1 MAELSLSGLLG
12 KEPQEEEGRT
22 ATLGGI
28 LSLTELTLQGGDGT
42 LSMNE
47 LEGDAESF
55 AVTPS
60 GLPNLELIKEE
71 YGGSFVKD
79 DILSDPRLMEIVY
92 SGLEGRYRP
101 ASALGIAG
109 AVAVGIGGGDVG
121 GLSGRDYRSM
131 EPEKAFEIFQNWQR
145 SFAGGQ
151 TVTTANELIYG
162 TNADDDTRAKLGAS
176 YMLFDSMDNAFTGE
190 GSWGEMFDAVGDYT
204 KAAVWDPS
212 TILSL
217 GIGRALGHAGGKVA
231 AVTLRSSLVA
241 GYQASLKQGL
251 SNTAARAAVGAALSS
266 AKYAVPDAAI
276 AIGTDIAYQSQLIQ
290 VGAQEEYSKA
300 QTALAAAGGMVIP
313 ALQTVSAGVGALR
326 GQSRFF
332 AGTDLD
338 ETVLTLT
345 GKEALEKNKQAINR
359 SMLVNHVDEQFGE
372 VSGSTKKWLQWQEA
386 KKEAGGRL
394 ANANEL
400 QNNLDTQN
408 SFYRYL
414 WFGDKENDQKGFY
427 EVLKDAGFR
436 VTPSMRE
443 DFGVAGSFGQALK
456 FLDDAEA
463 EKIVTG
469 FEKGAGVNLGIEKTA
484 EGLSAHFIH
493 NATTAGTAN
502 WINSHLSRLETISKS
517 TKDKFS
523 ALLSEA
529 GEEAGEPRRAQFALG
544 VYKRLLTSSLS
555 TTGTN
560 IKGFGLSTV
569 YNTAADLAI
578 SAINLG
584 QSAYYKMLKGD
595 TDNAVKFLNRSQGS
609 LLGAMRRGASVFS
622 PDIEVAYA
630 EKLLDLNP
638 EIRAKLFR
646 DIAADG
652 GEREAFTD
660 YNLDKLSPVWKGVD
674 NITKGAQTVTFV
686 RLQDEL
692 TKLWAFGNNVDQAI
706 IREYGVT
713 PNTFFKRTDAA
724 LEMSSDRF
732 KLNVLEKAAFRTM
745 KETASVNWQTLP
757 ATGTM
762 RGLAKGISKIS
773 TNPISGYVLPF
784 GNFMNTNLA
793 VLGDLTGVNAVRF
806 LAKKLTGNDLDFVTE
821 EGAEALGKAVAGW
834 SAIAVAYHGV
844 GSVMGAKDK
853 VEQGYSY
860 NQHFK
865 ADGSIED
872 TQYDG
877 FNAGVQVIAQAIAHG
892 LDGRPLSDLGVI
904 ARSVKEVEAFMG
916 RIPADVWSQ
925 IGVQTGGQV
934 VRDVDDITR
943 SVMSAANA
951 LQNGDLAEIGSIMS
965 AFPARVIQ
973 GATRPLEPIDQLYGL
988 LTDGNMN
995 PDLRQGPGNLYSA
1008 LRYIDNLTG
1017 IADTLPVRATATGG
1031 RMEGTDAGKLILG
1044 VRGSSEPVLYERM
1057 LNATGISK
1065 WNAVRFQVPPEVKNT
1080 MDAMAAPLFEFY
1092 ATQALR
1098 NNPNFFSLSQEDKE
1112 DAIAQI
1118 RERVSVTVVEQMK
1131 GGAVPKSL
1139 DLFRVLSG
1147 KNKGQVS
1154 KILDFMGEGSLEE
1167 ILQRE
1172 DSYETLKKVDF
1183 LLEEFDTI
1191 FRGEAGDILNLQ

>member
-12 KEPQEEEGRT
+12 QSPQDQEDT
-22 ATLGGI
+22 PAVVGGT
-28 LSLTELTLQGGDGT
+28 LSLTELTAQGSDNT
-42 LSMNE
+42 LSMGS
-47 LEGDAESF
+47 LAGDTEPF

-71 YGGSFVKD
+71 YGRPLVKG

-101 ASALGIAG
+101 ASALGTAG
-109 AVAVGIGGGDVG
+109 LAVAGVAGGDVG
-121 GLSGRDYRSM
+121 GLAGRDYRSM
-131 EPEKAFEIFQNWQR
+131 EPEKAFEIYQNWQR

-162 TNADDDTRAKLGAS
+162 TNADEDTRAKLGAS

-217 GIGRALGHAGGKVA
+217 GIGKALSTAGSKVS

-251 SNTAARAAVGAALSS
+251 SNTAARAAVGTALAS
-266 AKYAVPDAAI
+266 AKYAIPDAAI

-313 ALQTVSAGVGALR
+313 ALQTVSAGVGAAR
-326 GQSRFF
+326 RQSRLF
-332 AGTDLD
+332 AGTNLD
-338 ETVLTLT
+338 ESVLTLT
-345 GKEALEKNKQAINR
+345 GREALEKNQQAINR
-359 SMLVNHVDEQFGE
+359 SVLVDHVDGQFGE

-386 KKEAGGRL
+386 KKAAGGRL
-394 ANANEL
+394 ANAGEL

-414 WFGDKENDQKGFY
+414 WFGDKENNQKGFY

-436 VTPSMRE
+436 VTPSMRDE
-443 DFGVAGSFGQALK
+443 FGVAGSFGQALK
-456 FLDDAEA
+456 FLDDTQA
-463 EKIVTG
+463 EKIITT
-469 FEKGAGVNLGIEKTA
+469 FEKGAGVDLGIEKTA

-502 WINSHLSRLETISKS
+502 WINSHLSRLETLSKN
-517 TKDKFS
+517 TGDIFS
-523 ALLSEA
+523 ALTSEVG
-529 GEEAGEPRRAQFALG
+529 GEAAEPRRAQFALG

-578 SAINLG
+578 SAVNLG

-638 EIRAKLFR
+638 ETRAKLFR

-674 NITKGAQTVTFV
+674 NVTKGAQTVTFV

-706 IREYGVT
+706 IREYGVL
-713 PNTFFKRTDAA
+713 PNTFFKRPDAA

-732 KLNVLEKAAFRTM
+732 KLNVLEKATFRTM

-793 VLGDLTGVNAVRF
+793 VLGDLTGINSVRF

-834 SAIAVAYHGV
+834 SAIAIAYHGV

-853 VEQGYSY
+853 VEQGYAY

-892 LDGRPLSDLGVI
+892 LDGRPLMDLVTMTDP
-904 ARSVKEVEAFMG
+904 KEIEDFLG

-951 LQNGDLAEIGSIMS
+951 LTNGDLAEIGNIMS
-965 AFPARVIQ
+965 SFPARIIQ

-1031 RMEGTDAGKLILG
+1031 PMRGTDAGKLILG
-1044 VRGSSEPVLYERM
+1044 VRGSNEPVLYERM
-1057 LNATGISK
+1057 LNAAGISK

-1092 ATQALR
+1092 ATQVLR

-1112 DAIAQI
+1112 SAIAEI
-1118 RERVSVTVVEQMK
+1118 RERVAITVVEQMQ
-1131 GGAVPKSL
+1131 GGAVPKTL

-1147 KNKGQVS
+1147 KNRGQVS
-1154 KILDFMGEGSLEE
+1154 KILDFMGEDSLED
-1167 ILQRE
+1167 ILERE

-1183 LLEEFDTI
+1183 LLGEFDTI